1 LRETLEVVA
10 RIKGRMPDEGVNP
23 IEFPPS
29 MSQLWAWFAQLSAKR
44 TPVMA
49 GMAPI
54 AESEIGWFFRNRGIS
69 TDGWEFDAINRLDV
83 AAMNADA
90 EKA

>member
-1 LRETLEVVA
+1 
-10 RIKGRMPDEGVNP
+10 
-23 IEFPPS
+23 
-29 MSQLWAWFAQLSAKR
+29 
-44 TPVMA
+44 MA

-90 EKA
+90 ENA